1 MAIDQTK
8 YKLCYFV
15 PPSSLQVTK
24 DAIFATH
31 LAGIFSS
38 LTDANKTLYTDV
50 VCLGLHLLHYLYQC
64 LDRRLISLQCWETS
78 GTGRFIPG
86 LESTPDIGTPGQLE
100 VLEEV
105 RVEVQVQGRESVR
118 KVVDVLK
125 E

>member
-1 MAIDQTK
+1 MVDQTK

-15 PPSSLQVTK
+15 PPTSLQATK
-24 DAIFATH
+24 DAIFGTN

-38 LTDANKTLYTDV
+38 LTDVNKTLYTDV
-50 VCLGLHLLHYLYQC
+50 VSPTIQHLC
-64 LDRRLISLQCWETS
+64 ACIGDRKTDDAAQCWETS

-86 LESTPDIGTPGQLE
+86 PDSTPDIGTPGQLE

-105 RVEVQVQGRESVR
+105 RVEVQVRGKENV
-118 KVVDVLK
+118 KHVVDVLK

>member
-1 MAIDQTK
+1 MADQTK

-15 PPSSLQVTK
+15 PPTSLQVTK
-24 DAIFATH
+24 DAIFGTN

-38 LTDANKTLYTDV
+38 LTDVNKNLYTDV
-50 VCLGLHLLHYLYQC
+50 VRPTLEQSYACSGVKEIDELV
-64 LDRRLISLQCWETS
+64 QCWETS

-86 LESTPDIGTPGQLE
+86 PDSTPDIGTPGRLE

-105 RVEVQVQGRESVR
+105 RVEVQVRGKENVKQ
-118 KVVDVLK
+118 VVDVLK

>member
-1 MAIDQTK
+1 MAFQPDQTK

-15 PPSSLQVTK
+15 PPSSLQSTK

-50 VCLGLHLLHYLYQC
+50 
-64 LDRRLISLQCWETS
+64 CWETS

-86 LESTPDIGTPGQLE
+86 LDSTPDIGTPGQLE

-105 RVEVQVQGRESVR
+105 RVEVQVQGRESVK